1 MITFI
6 LSLVVNVVCFRF
18 NYADLDV
25 NIQALYVLGCAM
37 MDLYLL
43 SGGKKS

>member
-6 LSLVVNVVCFRF
+6 LSLVVNVVFFRF

-25 NIQALYVLGCAM
+25 NTQALHVLGCAM

>member
-6 LSLVVNVVCFRF
+6 LSLVVNVVFFRF